1 MNSVFSGWKNWR
13 FWVLLIATLLLI
25 ASLFN
30 PRLPFPQRF
39 FRYVFVF
46 DITQSMNVDDVFIED
61 EKVTRLALSKWA
73 VRKTIER
80 MPCGSE
86 AGLAVFT
93 EHRSYL
99 LFAPVEVCGQFK
111 ELGYM
116 VDRIDWTMAW
126 RSRSEVAKGLI
137 ASLRIGESLAPP
149 ARIVFLSDGHEAPP
163 IHPDLRQVP
172 KPVDP
177 EFRGAVIGVGGS
189 KPQPIPRFDL
199 SGKKLGYWRAEDIAQ
214 VDAYS
219 SGRFGTGENMA
230 GVDISDLTERL
241 KNGTEHLS
249 SLREPWLQQLADE
262 ADLDYERLNNASRT
276 ARFLTGQSFAQS
288 KTVEGDARW
297 IVAAVSFVLILLVYV
312 IRPYR

>member
-1 MNSVFSGWKNWR
+1 
-13 FWVLLIATLLLI
+13 
-25 ASLFN
+25 
-30 PRLPFPQRF
+30 
-39 FRYVFVF
+39 
-46 DITQSMNVDDVFIED
+46 
-61 EKVTRLALSKWA
+61 
-73 VRKTIER
+73 
-80 MPCGSE
+80 
-86 AGLAVFT
+86 
-93 EHRSYL
+93 
-99 LFAPVEVCGQFK
+99 
-111 ELGYM
+111 M

-137 ASLRIGESLAPP
+137 ASLRIGESLVPP

-199 SGKKLGYWRAEDIAQ
+199 AGKKLGYWRAEDIEQ

-241 KNGTEHLS
+241 KNGTEHLFNRS
-249 SLREPWLQQLADE
+249 
-262 ADLDYERLNNASRT
+262 
-276 ARFLTGQSFAQS
+276 
-288 KTVEGDARW
+288 
-297 IVAAVSFVLILLVYV
+297 IICAV
-312 IRPYR
+312 